1 MLFTP
6 PLPLSAQSVSSTEKD
21 ETPLSSPP
29 TPSVSDFSSIETRPR
44 AVSTLHNAKLITN
57 GPPNNRLLSIS
68 PSHFSQLPDQDW
80 FYSPSPSSPSR
91 PSVHY
96 LKPTASIISKTKSSH
111 TSRRVSCPVPH
122 NTAKK
127 DTRFRFTNTIAS
139 TIRDALMTNKH
150 LTNPNI
156 YANDIPQN
164 PKTSS
169 SGCARLSATFLPV
182 ANPVAAAALI
192 EDDEI
197 INDQQATKSMT
208 PPPFDAP
215 QSNARTPTE
224 CSSSTVPPPHN
235 YNSKAILNVGGVRH
249 EGNFRN
255 YIIFFFV
262 YN

>member
-44 AVSTLHNAKLITN
+44 AVSTLHNAKFINN
-57 GPPNNRLLSIS
+57 GPPNNRLLSTS
-68 PSHFSQLPDQDW
+68 PSHLPDQDW

-96 LKPTASIISKTKSSH
+96 LKPTGSIISKTKSSN
-111 TSRRVSCPVPH
+111 TNRRVSCPATH

-139 TIRDALMTNKH
+139 TIRDVLMTNKH
-150 LTNPNI
+150 LTNPSI

-164 PKTSS
+164 SKTSS
-169 SGCARLSATFLPV
+169 SECARLSTTFLPV
-182 ANPVAAAALI
+182 ANPVAAAALV

-197 INDQQATKSMT
+197 INKSIT
-208 PPPFDAP
+208 PPLFDPP
-215 QSNARTPTE
+215 QSNARCHRTPTE
-224 CSSSTVPPPHN
+224 CSSNTIPPHN
-235 YNSKAILNVGGVRH
+235 SNSKAILNVGGVRH
-249 EGNFRN
+249 EGNFPN